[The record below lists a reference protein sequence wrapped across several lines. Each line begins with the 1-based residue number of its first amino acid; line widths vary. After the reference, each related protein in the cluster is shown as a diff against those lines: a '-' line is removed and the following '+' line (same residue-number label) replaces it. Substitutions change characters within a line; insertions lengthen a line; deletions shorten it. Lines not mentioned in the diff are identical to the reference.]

1 MDEVLQVGDRF
12 YILATPAKTAELS
25 RVLKQGDTFALFD
38 PRGDIVTQ
46 ALREHGLYHQ
56 GTRFLSQLRLQIGHV
71 RPLLLSSRV
80 QTDNDGFAADL
91 TNADLVIDGNLVVER
106 DLLHVYR
113 SRFVLDGHL
122 YESLRIANYSASP
135 VLLPVTIDF
144 DADFVDIFE
153 IRGTAR
159 GARGALLTPEVS
171 PNAVVLSYRG
181 LDNIVRRTHLTFETQ
196 PNALSSSRASF
207 SVALAPKQEMRL
219 RFGVHCQADAAVTGE
234 ALDIDRASARLHQ
247 QFTTIAMRQGRV
259 TTDDEAFNEWLDRSA
274 ADLRMMISE
283 TPHGPYPYAGVPWF
297 NTVFGRDGI
306 ITALSTLTIDPLLAR
321 GVLAHLAAVQATTFS
336 ADEDAEPG
344 KILHEARGGEM
355 AALGEVP
362 FGRYY
367 GSVDATPLFLVLAGR
382 YFERTAD
389 RGFIDRLWPNIL
401 RALEWIDRYGDCD
414 GDGFVEYQRRTPAGL
429 VQQGWK
435 DSKDSVFHADGT
447 LAEPP
452 IALCEVQGYVFDAKR
467 TISALARVRGEE
479 ALARQL
485 EHDADRLR
493 ARFEDSFWCDE
504 LGTYALALDG
514 NKRPCRVRSS
524 NAGHCLFSG
533 IAAPERAQRVAETL
547 LAQESFSGWG
557 IRTLAAS
564 ECRYNPMSY
573 HNGSVWPHDNALI
586 AAGFS
591 RYGLTSAAT
600 TVLSALFDASRFFDL
615 NRMPELFCGFHRRP
629 GDGPTL
635 YPVACAPQAWAS
647 AAVFL
652 FIDAVLQL
660 RLDPVSET
668 ACVGTSDLPHG
679 LDSITF
685 ENLELAGGRVALRVD
700 RRDARVEV
708 SSSLLPR

>member
-1 MDEVLQVGDRF
+1 MEEVLQVGDRF

-25 RVLKQGDTFALFD
+25 RVLKHGDTFALFD

-56 GTRFLSQLRLQIGHV
+56 GTRFLSHLRLQIGHV
-71 RPLLLSSRV
+71 RPLLLSSRIKR
-80 QTDNDGFAADL
+80 DNDGFAADL

-113 SRFVLDGHL
+113 SRFVLDGHF
-122 YESLRIANYSASP
+122 YESLRIANYGALP

-144 DADFVDIFE
+144 EADFVDIFE

-159 GARGALLTPEVS
+159 GRRGTLLAPTIS
-171 PNAVVLSYRG
+171 PTEVVLSYRG
-181 LDNIVRRTHLTFETQ
+181 LDKVDRRTHLIFETQ
-196 PNALSSSRASF
+196 PDALSSSHAEF
-207 SVALAPKQEMRL
+207 HVTLAPHQEMRL
-219 RFGVHCQADAAVTGE
+219 RFGVHCQADASLPQDAPDV
-234 ALDIDRASARLHQ
+234 DRAAALLNQ
-247 QFTTIAMRQGRV
+247 QFTGMATRQGRV
-259 TTDDEAFNEWLDRSA
+259 ATDDEAFNEWLERSA
-274 ADLRMMISE
+274 ADLRMMISQ

-306 ITALSTLTIDPLLAR
+306 ITALSTLTIDPALAR
-321 GVLAHLAAVQATTFS
+321 GVLAHLAAFQATS
-336 ADEDAEPG
+336 SSPDQDAEPG

-367 GSVDATPLFLVLAGR
+367 GSVDSTPLFLVLAGR

-389 RGFIDRLWPNIL
+389 RAFIDRLWPHIL
-401 RALEWIDRYGDCD
+401 RALEWIDRYGDSD
-414 GDGFVEYQRRTPAGL
+414 GDGFVEYARRTPAGL

-447 LAEPP
+447 LAEAP

-467 TISALARVRGEE
+467 KVAALARARGDE

-485 EHDADRLR
+485 EADAERLR
-493 ARFEDSFWCDE
+493 IRFEDAFWCDDI
-504 LGTYALALDG
+504 GTYALALDG
-514 NKRPCRVRSS
+514 SGQPCRVRSS

-533 IAAPERAQRVAETL
+533 IASPERARRVAEAL
-547 LAQESFSGWG
+547 LAPESFSGWG
-557 IRTLAAS
+557 IRTLAAC
-564 ECRYNPMSY
+564 ERRYNPMSY

-586 AAGFS
+586 AAGFA
-591 RYGLTSAAT
+591 RYGLTGAAT
-600 TVLSALFDASRFFDL
+600 TVLTALFDASRFFDL

-652 FIDAVLQL
+652 LIDAVLQL

-668 ACVGTSDLPHG
+668 ACVGAVALPNG
-679 LDSITF
+679 LDFITF
-685 ENLELAGGRVALRVD
+685 ENLELSGGRVDLRVD
-700 RRDARVEV
+700 RRGAGVEV

>member
-25 RVLKQGDTFALFD
+25 RVLKHGDTFALFD

-56 GTRFLSQLRLQIGHV
+56 GTRFLSQLRLQIGHT
-71 RPLLLSSRV
+71 RPHLLSSRV
-80 QTDNDGFAADL
+80 RVDNDGFAADL
-91 TNADLVIDGNLVVER
+91 TNADLVVDGNLVVER

-122 YESLRIANYSASP
+122 YESLRIANYSAAP

-153 IRGTAR
+153 IRGTHRAR
-159 GARGALLTPEVS
+159 RGTLLTPEIS
-171 PNAVVLSYRG
+171 STAVVLSYRG
-181 LDNIVRRTHLTFETQ
+181 LDNVVRQMHLKFESQ
-196 PNALSSSRASF
+196 PDALSSSRAAF
-207 SVALAPKQEMRL
+207 SVALAPHQEMRL
-219 RFGVHCQADAAVTGE
+219 RFNVHCQVGATPHEQVGDT
-234 ALDIDRASARLHQ
+234 DRAFAILNQ
-247 QFTTIAMRQGRV
+247 QFTRLAARQGRV
-259 TTDDEAFNEWLDRSA
+259 TSSDEAFNQWLDRSA
-274 ADLRMMISE
+274 SDLRMMISE

-306 ITALSTLTIDPLLAR
+306 ITALSTLTIDPSLAR
-321 GVLAHLAAVQATTFS
+321 GVLAYLAALQAATAS
-336 ADEDAEPG
+336 ADQDAEPG

-389 RGFIDRLWPNIL
+389 RAFIDRLWPNIL
-401 RALEWIDRYGDCD
+401 RALEWIDRHGDSD
-414 GDGFVEYQRRTPAGL
+414 GDGFVEYARRTPAGL

-447 LAEPP
+447 LAAPP

-467 TISALARVRGEE
+467 KISALARARGEE
-479 ALARQL
+479 VLARQL
-485 EHDADRLR
+485 EAEAERLR
-493 ARFEDSFWCDE
+493 ARFEEAFWCDE

-514 NKRPCRVRSS
+514 HKRPCRVRSS

-533 IAAPERAQRVAETL
+533 IASPDRARRVTETL
-547 LAQESFSGWG
+547 LAPESFSGWG
-557 IRTLAAS
+557 IRTLAAC
-564 ECRYNPMSY
+564 EHRYNPMSY

-586 AAGFS
+586 AAGFA
-591 RYGLTSAAT
+591 RYGLSGAAT
-600 TVLSALFDASRFFDL
+600 TVLSSLFDASRFFDL
-615 NRMPELFCGFHRRP
+615 TRMPELFCGFHRRP

-652 FIDAVLQL
+652 LIDAVLQL
-660 RLDPVSET
+660 RLDPVAET
-668 ACVGTSDLPHG
+668 ACIAASDLPHG
-679 LDSITF
+679 LDFMAF
-685 ENLELAGGRVALRVD
+685 ENLELAGGRVDLRVD
-700 RRDARVEV
+700 RRGAGLEV